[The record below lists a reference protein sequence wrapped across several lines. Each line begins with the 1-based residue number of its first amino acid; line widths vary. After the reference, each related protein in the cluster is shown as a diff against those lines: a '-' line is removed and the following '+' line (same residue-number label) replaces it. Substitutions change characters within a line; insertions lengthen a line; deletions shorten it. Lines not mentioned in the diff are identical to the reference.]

1 MGVGRLYIIS
11 YQEYQFWTIPDE
23 EGCFSIKNVYA
34 GNYHFYASVRGFI
47 GDNQYDVAMAIDA
60 GLKLSLFNSFYHS
73 NVELG
78 DTNNALSWL
87 AAV

>member
-1 MGVGRLYIIS
+1 MVVGRLYIIS

-34 GNYHFYASVRGFI
+34 GNYHFYASAPGFI
-47 GDNQYDVAMAIDA
+47 GDNQYDVAMSIAA
-60 GLKLSLFNSFYHS
+60 GLKLSLFNSFYHL

-78 DTNNALSWL
+78 DTNNAMSWL